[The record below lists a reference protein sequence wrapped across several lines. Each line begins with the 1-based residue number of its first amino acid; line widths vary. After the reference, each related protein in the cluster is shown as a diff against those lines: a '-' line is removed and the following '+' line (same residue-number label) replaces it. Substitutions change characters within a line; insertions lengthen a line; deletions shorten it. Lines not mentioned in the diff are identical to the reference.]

1 MSLPLSYPEQEKAVI
16 GYISMHGFAG
26 IEDYARTKPEAFTQ
40 PLASVIF
47 EAAQYLHRIGRTPN
61 TLTIIEAI
69 EADRTLKRIATD
81 AAAEAGLPDWQN
93 YIYGADTS
101 IAQSFAG
108 GQIVGEYLADIT
120 EAAGR
125 RKAAEIGRRLADGKI
140 DRTEAVEALGGIQS
154 AVIKPPRFT
163 DFKPIV
169 EGGFERETPAVC
181 EAMPGRFLLYAGRL
195 NEFHGESGIG
205 KTNISLAIASRIMG
219 AGGIV
224 LFLDPEDNPQGI
236 AQRFIALGGN
246 PDHLLTRFKYVH
258 NPEPADYPGLI
269 EWAKQTK
276 PTGVFLDG
284 MAEALIAEGYN
295 EDKAEDVLPFLR
307 QRIRPFADNGAAV
320 VIADHVTK
328 NKESRGRN
336 PRGSSGKLGRYDGC
350 AYVVELIKAYSPTTA
365 GAVRLLIAKDRN
377 GGVGHVGERIAELHF
392 TPDEDG
398 KTLVHFTT
406 PEESGKVFLPTELME
421 KISRFVEACDLA
433 PSKNA
438 IQQGVDGKT
447 DYKRDAI
454 VALVQHGF
462 FKEQKI
468 GSGLHY
474 TSVKPFRRNQFS
486 KAA

>member
-1 MSLPLSYPEQEKAVI
+1 MSLPLSYPEKEKAVI
-16 GYISMHGFAG
+16 GYLSMNGFAG
-26 IEDYARTKPEAFTQ
+26 IDDYAKTRAEAFTQ
-40 PLASVIF
+40 PLASVMF
-47 EAAQYLHRIGRTPN
+47 EAAQYLHQIGRTPN

-69 EADRTLKRIATD
+69 EADAELKREATN
-81 AAAEAGLPDWQN
+81 AAAEAGLPDWQT
-93 YIYGADTS
+93 YLVTADTS
-101 IAQSFAG
+101 LAYNSTG
-108 GQIVGEYLADIT
+108 GQMVGEFIADIT

-125 RKAAEIGRRLADGKI
+125 RKAAEIGRRLAEGKI
-140 DRTEAVEALGGIQS
+140 DRAEAVESLAGIQS
-154 AVIKPPRFT
+154 AAIKPPRFT

-169 EGGFERETPAVC
+169 EGGFQRETPAVC

-205 KTNISLAIASRIMG
+205 KTNISLAIASRIMD

-258 NPEPADYPGLI
+258 NPEPSDYPGLI

-284 MAEALIAEGYN
+284 MAEALVAEGYN
-295 EDKAEDVLPFLR
+295 EDKSEDVLPFLR
-307 QRIRPFADNGAAV
+307 ERIRPFADAGAAV
-320 VIADHVTK
+320 VIADHVAK

-336 PRGSSGKLGRYDGC
+336 PRGSGAKLGRYDGC

-365 GAVRLLIAKDRN
+365 GAVRLIIAKDRN
-377 GGVGHVGERIAELHF
+377 GGVGHVGEHIAELHF
-392 TPDEDG
+392 TPDEDR

-406 PEESGKVFLPTELME
+406 PAESGKAFLPTGLME
-421 KISRFVEACDLA
+421 KISRYVETSDLV
-433 PSKNA
+433 PSKNM
-438 IQQGVDGKT
+438 IEHNVSGKAE
-447 DYKRDAI
+447 YKRQAI
-454 VALVQHGF
+454 SSLVELGYLKEEKHG
-462 FKEQKI
+462 I
-468 GSGLHY
+468 GKQYSSL
-474 TSVKPFRRNQFS
+474 KPFRENAFK

>member
-1 MSLPLSYPEQEKAVI
+1 MSLPLSYPEKENAVI
-16 GYISMHGFAG
+16 GYLSINGFAG
-26 IEDYARTKPEAFTQ
+26 IDDYARTRPEAFTQ
-40 PLASVIF
+40 PLASVMF
-47 EAAQYLHRIGRTPN
+47 EAAQYLHRVGRTPN

-81 AAAEAGLPDWQN
+81 AAAEAGLPDWQT
-93 YIYGADTS
+93 YLHASDTS
-101 IAQSFAG
+101 LSFNTAG

-125 RKAAEIGRRLADGKI
+125 RKQAEIGRRLVEGKI
-140 DRTEAVEALGGIQS
+140 DRAEAVEALEGIQS

-163 DFKPIV
+163 DFKPII
-169 EGGFERETPAVC
+169 EGGFKRETPAVC

-205 KTNISLAIASRIMG
+205 KTNISLAIARRIMD
-219 AGGIV
+219 AGGVV

-258 NPEPADYPGLI
+258 NPEPSDYPGLI

-276 PTGVFLDG
+276 PTAVFLDG
-284 MAEALIAEGYN
+284 MAEALVAEGYN
-295 EDKAEDVLPFLR
+295 EDKTEDVLPFLR

-320 VIADHVTK
+320 VIADHVAK

-336 PRGSSGKLGRYDGC
+336 PRGSSSKLGRYDGC
-350 AYVVELIKAYSPTTA
+350 AYIVELIKAYSPTTA

-377 GGVGHVGERIAELHF
+377 GGVGHVGEHIAELHF

-406 PEESGKVFLPTELME
+406 PAESGKPFLPTDLME
-421 KISRFVEACDLA
+421 KISRFVETSDLV
-433 PSKNA
+433 PTKSA
-438 IQQGVDGKT
+438 IEDAIIGKA
-447 DYKRDAI
+447 DYKRQAI
-454 VALVQHGF
+454 SSLVGLGYL
-462 FKEQKI
+462 KEEKQ
-468 GSGLHY
+468 GNRLQYHSL
-474 TSVKPFRRNQFS
+474 KPFRKIGFKQ
-486 KAA
+486 AA